1 MLRIYIMLHNTH
13 RFRAREDERAGS
25 ETRMLRAE
33 GLSAEIRPTNMFQVV
48 AMEIESYADTK

>member
-1 MLRIYIMLHNTH
+1 MLHNTH

-33 GLSAEIRPTNMFQVV
+33 GLSAEIRHTNMFQVV